1 LYFVKETWLHQKYI
15 ILHRSVTAD
24 YGCGNW

>member
-1 LYFVKETWLHQKYI
+1 MFIHQKYI
-15 ILHRSVTAD
+15 ILHRSD